1 MDGGRAMGGNG
12 WATGDFYFPQF
23 IFKLVLN
30 LRTNLAIP
38 RRGFDGHN
46 GEEGATGIQGGQA
59 RKAAQ
64 HPAMHRAA
72 PPRHGIPQPTRPRH

>member
-30 LRTNLAIP
+30 LRTT
-38 RRGFDGHN
+38 R
-46 GEEGATGIQGGQA
+46 EEGATSIQGGQA

-72 PPRHGIPQPTRPRH
+72 PPRHGIPQPTRPQH